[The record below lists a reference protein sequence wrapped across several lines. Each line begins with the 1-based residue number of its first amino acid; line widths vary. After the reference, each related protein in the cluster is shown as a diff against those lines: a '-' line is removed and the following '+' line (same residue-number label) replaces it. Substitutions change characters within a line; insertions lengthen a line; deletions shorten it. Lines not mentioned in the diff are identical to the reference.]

1 LKKFKIVFVT
11 SEGVGVHS
19 FESLAH
25 EAQTRGHEVVFS
37 DDPLTQGDI
46 GFYCDDHSRRG
57 KQTLAVISINGLDQD
72 HVDRPDYHKWFSNE
86 NWSEFDLG
94 ILPGPRWSRGWQ
106 AAESCGLSVK
116 HGVLVA
122 GWPKSDK
129 LFSEVDPLVNKLRSG
144 HLRRVLYAPQ
154 TEQDGKQSE
163 LIRQLEGR
171 NVSLSIKHWEN
182 ESYVDRYPTLLTASY
197 LRNLEQENEAAAG
210 KPWVDV
216 IDPCSNFMD
225 LLPCCDLL
233 ITDQSSV
240 LYEAVLVGAP
250 TLIVGDWKHA
260 CGVCG
265 GPQPSPDACAV
276 TTQQHIGN
284 AVDEIFS
291 NYNYWVH
298 KALLV
303 RTDNFVNLGFSSKV
317 IIDSVEHV
325 YRCTVSTEDMRTV
338 SMHLRP
344 TDTPHTYTTHL
355 STQLAPSKA
364 CPRWCF
370 SDRSSATTKAVDFIK
385 NRLKSLFC

>member
-1 LKKFKIVFVT
+1 
-11 SEGVGVHS
+11 VHS

-37 DDPLTQGDI
+37 GDPLTEGDV

-57 KQTLAVISINGLDQD
+57 RQTLAVISINGLDQD

-106 AAESCGLSVK
+106 SAESCGLSLK
-116 HGVLVA
+116 QGVLVA

-129 LFSEVDPLVNKLRSG
+129 LFTEGDPLVKKLRSG

-163 LIRQLEGR
+163 LVRQLEGR

-182 ESYVDRYPTLLTASY
+182 ESYVDRYPTLLTTSY
-197 LRNLEQENEAAAG
+197 LRNLEQENQAAAR
-210 KPWVDV
+210 KSWVRV
-216 IDPCSNFMD
+216 IDSSSNFMD
-225 LLPCCDLL
+225 LLPSCDLL

-276 TTQQHIGN
+276 TTQQQIGN

-298 KALLV
+298 KALSV
-303 RTDNFVNLGFSSKV
+303 RIDNFVNLGFSSTV
-317 IIDSVEHV
+317 IIDSVERV
-325 YRCTVSTEDMRTV
+325 YRSLNSTYGIRRLE
-338 SMHLRP
+338 MH
-344 TDTPHTYTTHL
+344 
-355 STQLAPSKA
+355 
-364 CPRWCF
+364 
-370 SDRSSATTKAVDFIK
+370 SSAINTYFTQPAHLVARAATSEVSPYGYCGSLWNTIRKAADLIRNGIK
-385 NRLKSLFC
+385 RRVRKAILVYTQSTD